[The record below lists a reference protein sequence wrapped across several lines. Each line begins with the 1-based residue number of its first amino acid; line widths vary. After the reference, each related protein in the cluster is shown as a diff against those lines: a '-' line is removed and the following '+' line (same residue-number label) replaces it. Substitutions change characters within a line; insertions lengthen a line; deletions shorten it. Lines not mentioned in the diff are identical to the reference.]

1 MRSISV
7 AIKIWAK
14 TVALNAFL
22 WGIVSLLKGNI
33 WESLGAILFL
43 LLGFIGTLPLL
54 MLIFPLVNVSTLMPY
69 SIPAKTAW
77 LTFYLIGLIILFYGL
92 FSLVKS
98 DTFFKSYSWTG
109 QFMGTSIGGLLIAV
123 ITSRK
128 SLNKLYTAV

>member
-1 MRSISV
+1 MKSLSV
-7 AIKIWAK
+7 TVKIWAK

-22 WGIVSLLKGNI
+22 WGAACMLKGDI
-33 WESLGAILFL
+33 WEALGSILFL
-43 LLGFIGTLPLL
+43 LGGFIVTLPFL
-54 MLIFPLVNVSTLMPY
+54 MLIFPLVNVSTLLPY
-69 SIPAKTAW
+69 SIPAKTVW